1 MEDDA
6 VSGVDDS
13 VSIFS
18 FDQPKWRA
26 SYASYGFVIRESR
39 KNEENCEK
47 ITKNDKK

>member
-39 KNEENCEK
+39 KNEE
-47 ITKNDKK
+47 TAKNNKK